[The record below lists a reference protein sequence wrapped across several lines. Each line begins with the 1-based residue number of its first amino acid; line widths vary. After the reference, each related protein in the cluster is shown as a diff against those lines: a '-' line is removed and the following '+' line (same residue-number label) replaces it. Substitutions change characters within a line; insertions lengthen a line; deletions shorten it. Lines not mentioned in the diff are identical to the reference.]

1 MFKALL
7 ILALLFAAS
16 RFVWGMR
23 QGYLGR
29 EIEHPPPRP
38 GKRRNGE

>member
-1 MFKALL
+1 MAL
-7 ILALLFAAS
+7 FGAS
-16 RFVWGMR
+16 RFVWGIR

-38 GKRRNGE
+38 KPTG